1 MPREVKP
8 GVFINCKVST
18 EIVDMLN
25 AYSKRTRIPKTAIVE
40 MALEQYLKD
49 KSDSDIGTDAVPA
62 KANRPK

>member
-1 MPREVKP
+1 MPREVKS

-25 AYSKRTRIPKTAIVE
+25 AYSKQTRIPKTAIVE

-49 KSDSDIGTDAVPA
+49 KSNSDSGTDTVPA
-62 KANRPK
+62 NANRPK